1 MNPRWRALI
10 QVGVLL
16 LVVLALVLVFP
27 RAFGFAEMAGR
38 ELRYF
43 WWLVLIVALALWLII
58 GLGRKPRA

>member
-10 QVGVLL
+10 QIGLL
-16 LVVLALVLVFP
+16 LVVVLALVLVFP

-43 WWLVLIVALALWLII
+43 WWLVLILALALWLII

>member
-1 MNPRWRALI
+1 MNPRWRAII
-10 QVGVLL
+10 QIGLLL
-16 LVVLALVLVFP
+16 LVLLTLVLIFP

-58 GLGRKPRA
+58 GLGRKPNA